1 MSDPVIVVGGGVSG
15 LACARALAKKG
26 IPVTVLERE
35 QYVGGLAASFN
46 HEHRYYPLGYHQIL
60 PTDSVLLDT
69 LKELR
74 LISRVSWGASPL
86 NFFIDGHEYNLA
98 RPLDFL
104 RIPLSGAAKLGFIS
118 LGVRILL
125 ERNWSRWE
133 NVPASD
139 WICRW
144 GNSAILRE
152 LFEPLV
158 DMKYGLR
165 PRQVSAAWLG
175 SRLGNREGSSKFGYI
190 PNADWTHEL
199 TEALRTSIIQLGG
212 AVRVARPASSIEYS
226 RAVVTGVNLEGGE
239 FLPASA
245 VVTTVPPPLLPP
257 LLGEGVGSELK
268 SIDYMHVLSVVVS
281 IGQSVAPF
289 NAYWL
294 ICLRPRHSYDGIFNL
309 TKLNPSLGEGN
320 ESILNFFTNC
330 PSLSA
335 LERYGDDN
343 TIINTYSRDFE
354 QQFGF
359 PLQPQ
364 WFKVNRIR
372 NVSAKFIVGYK
383 NPPVQSS
390 SVAGLY
396 FAGNYRTYPLVTSTG
411 SAIYSGLQ
419 AADAVIS
426 KLRI

>member
-86 NFFIDGHEYNLA
+86 NFFIDGREYNLT

-165 PRQVSAAWLG
+165 PSQVSAAWLG
-175 SRLGNREGSSKFGYI
+175 SRL
-190 PNADWTHEL
+190 
-199 TEALRTSIIQLGG
+199 
-212 AVRVARPASSIEYS
+212 
-226 RAVVTGVNLEGGE
+226 
-239 FLPASA
+239 
-245 VVTTVPPPLLPP
+245 
-257 LLGEGVGSELK
+257 
-268 SIDYMHVLSVVVS
+268 
-281 IGQSVAPF
+281 
-289 NAYWL
+289 
-294 ICLRPRHSYDGIFNL
+294 
-309 TKLNPSLGEGN
+309 
-320 ESILNFFTNC
+320 
-330 PSLSA
+330 
-335 LERYGDDN
+335 
-343 TIINTYSRDFE
+343 
-354 QQFGF
+354 
-359 PLQPQ
+359 
-364 WFKVNRIR
+364 
-372 NVSAKFIVGYK
+372 
-383 NPPVQSS
+383 
-390 SVAGLY
+390 
-396 FAGNYRTYPLVTSTG
+396 
-411 SAIYSGLQ
+411 
-419 AADAVIS
+419 
-426 KLRI
+426 